1 MNSCNMIGRM
11 TADPELRRT
20 GDGTPVCT
28 FSLAVRRPRTKDVS
42 DFVDFVA
49 WRQSAEYLSQY
60 GHKGDLV
67 AVSGPLQSR
76 KWTDKNGNNRI
87 NWEVQADTVEL
98 VSSKKND
105 SQQSNANIYARPQQN
120 QQYAQQKFEP
130 LDDPDVRLPF

>member
-28 FSLAVRRPRTKDVS
+28 FSHAVRRPRTKDVS

-76 KWTDKNGNNRI
+76 KWTDKNGNNRTAF
-87 NWEVQADTVEL
+87 EVVANNAQFVE
-98 VSSKKND
+98 SKRD
-105 SQQSNANIYARPQQN
+105 SQATGLPAGEPAAFSNADSSDFAEISGAM
-120 QQYAQQKFEP
+120 
-130 LDDPDVRLPF
+130 DDDLPF

>member
-87 NWEVQADTVEL
+87 NWEVQADTVDL
-98 VSSKKND
+98 ISSKKTEA
-105 SQQSNANIYARPQQN
+105 QQSNANSYARPQQN

>member
-1 MNSCNMIGRM
+1 MIGRM

-98 VSSKKND
+98 IYSKKTEA
-105 SQQSNANIYARPQQN
+105 QQSNANSYARPQQN